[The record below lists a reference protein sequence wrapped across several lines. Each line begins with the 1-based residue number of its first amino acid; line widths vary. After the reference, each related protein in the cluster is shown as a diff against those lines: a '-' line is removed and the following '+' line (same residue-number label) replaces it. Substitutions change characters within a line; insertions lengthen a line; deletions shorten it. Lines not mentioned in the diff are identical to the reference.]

1 METGKFR
8 LAIIAALVSFFAVAL
23 AFAADDESAI
33 LAEEAEAAIIETAA
47 EDVAIIEA
55 AEEETAAIE
64 AEEEAD

>member
-1 METGKFR
+1 
-8 LAIIAALVSFFAVAL
+8 VSFFAVAL